1 MALNLETLKTSLKTG
16 LKTMMVNRSNAAST
30 MSDDTDPNEVIEN
43 VATDMA
49 NVIANAVD
57 AYLRSGDIY
66 VGPTNV
72 QITAPTSGGPCTV
85 VPMQG
90 AKMV

>member
-1 MALNLETLKTSLKTG
+1 MALNLETLKASLKAG
-16 LKTMMVNRSNAAST
+16 LKTIMTERSNASAT
-30 MSDDTDPNEVIEN
+30 MSDDTDPNEIIES

-49 NVIANAVD
+49 DVIASAVD

-72 QITAPTSGGPCTV
+72 QVTAPTSGGPCTV
-85 VPMQG
+85 APMQA
-90 AKMV
+90 AKVI

>member
-16 LKTMMVNRSNAAST
+16 LKTMMVNRSNAASS
-30 MSDDTDPNEVIEN
+30 MSDYTDPNEVIES

-72 QITAPTSGGPCTV
+72 QVTAPTSGGPCTV
-85 VPMQG
+85 APMQA
-90 AKMV
+90 AKVV

>member
-30 MSDDTDPNEVIEN
+30 MSDDTDPNEVIES
-43 VATDMA
+43 VATDIA

-72 QITAPTSGGPCTV
+72 QVTAPTSGGPCTV
-85 VPMQG
+85 APMQA
-90 AKMV
+90 AKVV